1 MATLALVSV
10 TYRAVNQPQASEQAK
25 EAAAPTF
32 MRRSLFA
39 IIAKKERSNEVE
51 VNLGTRSVLS
61 KVAFKR

>member
-1 MATLALVSV
+1 
-10 TYRAVNQPQASEQAK
+10 
-25 EAAAPTF
+25 